1 MSDISVEELA
11 AILEEDDKWL
21 TENYNKLIQQY
32 PDKIVATNDGQIVAV
47 GDREVEDYCAA
58 RKEAGL
64 VGPLLIKVP
73 HPDDLI
79 PFLI

>member
-11 AILEEDDKWL
+11 VILEEDDKWL

-32 PDKIVATNDGQIVAV
+32 PGEMVAINDGKVVAV
-47 GDREVEDYCAA
+47 GREVRDYCAA
-58 RKEAGL
+58 RQKAGL
-64 VGPLLIKVP
+64 VGPLLINVP
-73 HPDDLI
+73 HPDDLE

>member
-11 AILEEDDKWL
+11 AILEQDSHWMS
-21 TENYNKLIQQY
+21 ENYNKLIEKY
-32 PDKIVATNDGQIVAV
+32 PGQMVAVNDGKVVAV
-47 GDREVEDYCAA
+47 GREVRGYCAA

-64 VGPLLIKVP
+64 VGPLLLSIP
-73 HPDDLI
+73 HPDDLG